1 MLSVA
6 SVLFSLV
13 VYVGSTAALS
23 HDVGVTGV
31 RGVRG
36 VPCVAQPV
44 VLRQTC
50 LRLRGG
56 DDLEGDDGLD
66 GDLDDEGLEEAADSS
81 LAASAADENPFL
93 QSARGPS
100 GESLQELAQSLK
112 DPKML
117 QDALKELQDPA
128 TQQRI
133 KAMMED
139 PEFLNSM
146 KSYVEQITK
155 DPQFDAL
162 KRQTEAM
169 MQDPAFVEQM
179 TKSMMSGDMGK
190 TIAEMA
196 EAAQKESSEE

>member
-1 MLSVA
+1 
-6 SVLFSLV
+6 
-13 VYVGSTAALS
+13 
-23 HDVGVTGV
+23 
-31 RGVRG
+31 
-36 VPCVAQPV
+36 
-44 VLRQTC
+44 
-50 LRLRGG
+50 
-56 DDLEGDDGLD
+56 
-66 GDLDDEGLEEAADSS
+66 
-81 LAASAADENPFL
+81 
-93 QSARGPS
+93 
-100 GESLQELAQSLK
+100 
-112 DPKML
+112 ML

-169 MQDPAFVEQM
+169 MQDPAFVEQV

-190 TIAEMA
+190 TLAEMA
-196 EAAQKESSEE
+196 EAASQKGDVSDD